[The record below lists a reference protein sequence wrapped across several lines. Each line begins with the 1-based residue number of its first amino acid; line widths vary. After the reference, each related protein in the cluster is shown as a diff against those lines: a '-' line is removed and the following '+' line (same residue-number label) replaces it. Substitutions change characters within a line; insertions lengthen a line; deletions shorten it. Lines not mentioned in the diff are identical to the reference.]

1 MSTST
6 QFEDLNMRLVTKAHE
21 RTAQIMTTRIEQ
33 DPLGELEVPNHALF
47 GVQTQRAVENFPIS
61 GLRPHP
67 AFVWATVLIKKAAAV
82 THKATG
88 RLDDDLSD
96 AIVSAADEILA
107 GESGRGGGWESDSV
121 VSASEEPPVIYDED
135 ESDEEKEFS
144 GDETESEGEFP
155 GSSDEESNDG
165 SDQGNDSE
173 LDEESYEYE

>member
-1 MSTST
+1 
-6 QFEDLNMRLVTKAHE
+6 MRLVTKAHE

-96 AIVSAADEILA
+96 AIVSAADEVLA
-107 GESGRGGGWESDSV
+107 GEHAD
-121 VSASEEPPVIYDED
+121 
-135 ESDEEKEFS
+135 
-144 GDETESEGEFP
+144 
-155 GSSDEESNDG
+155 
-165 SDQGNDSE
+165 
-173 LDEESYEYE
+173 